1 MGHRS
6 QAPPGPEGCS
16 GLPISWT
23 VRLRFREAPGPKAS
37 ACGLD
42 SGPSSIWAVGLR
54 AGLMGEG
61 QASQRAVSRAGSL
74 PPPEGAG
81 AGLGWRGFGPAPNPS
96 RGEAVLPRE
105 GGQRPAPPGPG
116 FPTQSCSAPLVRGGN
131 EAGRSSL
138 GKRDRGHERY
148 IPVQWR
154 WRAPHSGFLRES
166 LPWPERPATSLAW
179 PPRLG
184 TKGAQEDRQLPEERT
199 CEASWCEL
207 RPRLGEGTEAG
218 CPVLM
223 VPEMVLR
230 CHPLPRL

>member
-16 GLPISWT
+16 GLPILCT

-105 GGQRPAPPGPG
+105 GGQHPAPPGPG
-116 FPTQSCSAPLVRGGN
+116 FPTQSCPAPLVRGGN

-138 GKRDRGHERY
+138 GKQDRGHERY

-166 LPWPERPATSLAW
+166 LPWPEHPATSLAW

-199 CEASWCEL
+199 CEASWYEL